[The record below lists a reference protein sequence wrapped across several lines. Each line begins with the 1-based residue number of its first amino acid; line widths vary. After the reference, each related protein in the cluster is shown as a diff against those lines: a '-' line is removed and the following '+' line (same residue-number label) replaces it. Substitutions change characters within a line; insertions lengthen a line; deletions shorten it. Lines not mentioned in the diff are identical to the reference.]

1 MTISAEEFI
10 RRFLI
15 HVLPKR
21 FTKIKHYGI
30 LSNRNKKSVIAL
42 CRILIGTIVNSD
54 FTINLKRTLKEFI
67 CPSCGN
73 NSFSYN
79 FSYCNSC

>member
-1 MTISAEEFI
+1 M
-10 RRFLI
+10 

-21 FTKIKHYGI
+21 FTKIKHYGL

-42 CRILIGTIVNSD
+42 CRILIGTVVNND
-54 FTINLKRTLKEFI
+54 FTINLKNKLKEFK

-73 NSFSYN
+73 TSFSYN
-79 FSYCNSC
+79 YSYYNSY